1 MSIIISKMN
10 GKIITINPELFS
22 LSNTTTRKKRSHQ
35 PKELKIKE
43 PKLRTQS
50 TKTMRNKLLHYIRKT
65 QEDNYRKFHGTSP
78 EIKTTH
84 AVSNDLDFKN
94 DFEESLKYLN
104 DVADNVNQNVPKNYT
119 LKTQK
124 QQHLPLS
131 SITQMT
137 NEITRL
143 PVQTISPTTEETF
156 HINANRPP
164 WGCLKGGALP
174 TYRSWKQTTQRSQ
187 PDIVITNPSISQPPA
202 PQHNTPLVSE
212 TQREIIKKT
221 QEKIQQQPPK
231 KPRYAKRKKTIR
243 RTYRVGK
250 SRTIPKV
257 GVLISNKTIR
267 STISTKKQKLK
278 QIPIEEIRKAL
289 ISKGFIKVG
298 SIAPNDVLRQMYE
311 SMALICGEIQNH
323 NPDNLV
329 YNFFNASS

>member
-1 MSIIISKMN
+1 MD

-22 LSNTTTRKKRSHQ
+22 LSNTTTRKKRTTQ
-35 PKELKIKE
+35 QKELKIKE
-43 PKLRTQS
+43 PKQRTQS

-78 EIKTTH
+78 EIKTTPSIH
-84 AVSNDLDFKN
+84 IDADFKN

-104 DVADNVNQNVPKNYT
+104 DVAENVKQNVPKNYT
-119 LKTQK
+119 LKTQQQ
-124 QQHLPLS
+124 QQHHHPSLSIAQITTDTLPTAT
-131 SITQMT
+131 I
-137 NEITRL
+137 L
-143 PVQTISPTTEETF
+143 PTSQDVF
-156 HINANRPP
+156 HINPNHPP

-187 PDIVITNPSISQPPA
+187 PDIVITNPNISQTSPQPDPP
-202 PQHNTPLVSE
+202 PHRPIVSE

-221 QEKIQQQPPK
+221 QERIQQNNPPQK
-231 KPRYAKRKKTIR
+231 ARYAKRKKTIR

-250 SRTIPKV
+250 SKTIPKI

-267 STISTKKQKLK
+267 NTISTKKQHLK
-278 QIPIEEIRKAL
+278 QIPIEEIRKTL

-311 SMALICGEIQNH
+311 SMALICGEVQNH

>member
-1 MSIIISKMN
+1 MD

-22 LSNTTTRKKRSHQ
+22 LSNAATRKKRTTQ

-43 PKLRTQS
+43 PKQRTQS

-65 QEDNYRKFHGTSP
+65 QEENYRKFHGTSP
-78 EIKTTH
+78 EIKTTPSIH
-84 AVSNDLDFKN
+84 SDVDFKN

-104 DVADNVNQNVPKNYT
+104 DVAENVKQNVPKNYT
-119 LKTQK
+119 LKTQ
-124 QQHLPLS
+124 QTLIPSS
-131 SITQMT
+131 SIAHIT
-137 NEITRL
+137 NDIASLHTPSIL
-143 PVQTISPTTEETF
+143 PTTHDTF
-156 HINANRPP
+156 HIKANRPH

-174 TYRSWKQTTQRSQ
+174 TYRSWKQTTQRNE
-187 PDIVITNPSISQPPA
+187 PDIIIRNPNISTAQNFPYEKPII
-202 PQHNTPLVSE
+202 SE

-221 QEKIQQQPPK
+221 QEKLQQHQQTQPK
-231 KPRYAKRKKTIR
+231 KARYAKRKKTIR

-250 SRTIPKV
+250 SKTIPKI

-278 QIPIEEIRKAL
+278 QIPIEEIRKTL

-311 SMALICGEIQNH
+311 SMSLICGEVQNH

-329 YNFFNASS
+329 YNFFNALS